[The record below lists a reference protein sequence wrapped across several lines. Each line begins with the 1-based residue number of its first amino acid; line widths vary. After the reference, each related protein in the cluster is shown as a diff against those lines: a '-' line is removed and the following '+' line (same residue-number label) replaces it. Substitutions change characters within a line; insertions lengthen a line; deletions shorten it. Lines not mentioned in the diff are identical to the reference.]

1 MKKKLLKKKIHF
13 RAVMLSRKRVSTRDC
28 VCTCVEVIKL
38 ESIPV
43 KIKCGKDNK
52 SHKDQREKRDNG
64 A

>member
-1 MKKKLLKKKIHF
+1 M
-13 RAVMLSRKRVSTRDC
+13 
-28 VCTCVEVIKL
+28 CTCVEVIKL